1 MNDIDDKEYKN
12 KYFKYKSKYLDYKNF
27 RNILEGGTELELDID
42 NIESYQ
48 EFVTAYQ
55 NNEDSFP
62 KQLSDHFAN
71 KTDKELE
78 DFTENLR
85 KLENKDSNKYM
96 WQANQSLKFVNNFP
110 SDKFKQ
116 SLIKKEK
123 YKRRQKQKKQAAEE
137 AAAEEATKAAE
148 AETKKKHKKKQKL
161 KEYKKQQQKKKQQK
175 QQKQQ
180 NTVLY

>member
-55 NNEDSFP
+55 NNQ
-62 KQLSDHFAN
+62 KILSQN
-71 KTDKELE
+71 NYLNPSQIKPIKRQMKTY
-78 DFTENLR
+78 TENLR

-96 WQANQSLKFVNNFP
+96 WQANQSLNL
-110 SDKFKQ
+110 
-116 SLIKKEK
+116 LIIFLVINLN
-123 YKRRQKQKKQAAEE
+123 
-137 AAAEEATKAAE
+137 KA
-148 AETKKKHKKKQKL
+148 
-161 KEYKKQQQKKKQQK
+161 
-175 QQKQQ
+175 
-180 NTVLY
+180 